1 MHIIEPCCVQRQL
14 SEVRR
19 SLKNGGK
26 EEIRGYGDMSLTEL
40 LPALLTSYNE
50 TELMIV
56 APTIPDQ
63 AAKIISKWAKW
74 QWVRINGSKMYV
86 LQRLTIISDLSEEHS
101 PMASGWLKENPF
113 GDRLTL
119 IDKAQDDTAILLPD
133 IAITGPLNL
142 QYGRNFTCAVT
153 TIQEEVGALWKQ
165 YNKQQR
171 RQSKKRPAGT
181 LAEPDTEAD
190 TDQTSAPAAE
200 AESTAESVTTGAS
213 ESALAP
219 EAAENEQE
227 V

>member
-1 MHIIEPCCVQRQL
+1 MKQVMQMRDALGSGRKTQFQ
-14 SEVRR
+14 
-19 SLKNGGK
+19 GF
-26 EEIRGYGDMSLTEL
+26 GDLSLTEL
-40 LPALLTSYNE
+40 LPALLTRYSE
-50 TELMIV
+50 TEMMIA
-56 APTIPDQ
+56 APTLPDQ
-63 AAKIISKWAKW
+63 AAEIISRWMKRQWA
-74 QWVRINGSKMYV
+74 RRDGNGK
-86 LQRLTIISDLSEEHS
+86 LDCIARLTIIADLSEEHS

-165 YNKQQR
+165 YNKLKR
-171 RQSKKRPAGT
+171 RQPKKRPAGT

-219 EAAENEQE
+219 GAAENEQE

>member
-50 TELMIV
+50 TEL
-56 APTIPDQ
+56 
-63 AAKIISKWAKW
+63 
-74 QWVRINGSKMYV
+74 
-86 LQRLTIISDLSEEHS
+86 ISDLSEEHS

-165 YNKQQR
+165 YNKLKR